1 MAARGDA
8 RLGETQRQN
17 IEDFEDSE
25 NIMYDTV
32 MTDIHYYTFA

>member
-8 RLGETQRQN
+8 WLGETQRQN
-17 IEDFEDSE
+17 IEDFENSE

-32 MTDIHYYTFA
+32 MTDIHYYTFV